1 MFSRFQKVLK
11 TLEMILAWFYIG
23 TRFGIIGEPLKR
35 LERSRLEVI
44 SGFGAVGALPLP
56 RGTVRFLYEWL
67 IARGSAHTQP
77 SVCAFFHSFLPP
89 FSQSINHSVTT
100 HFLRGF
106 FCIRH
111 GTGDSETDLSAKDS
125 NISAVESI
133 T

>member
-1 MFSRFQKVLK
+1 MFSKFQKVLK

-77 SVCAFFHSFLPP
+77 SVCAFFHSFLPLS
-89 FSQSINHSVTT
+89 FTSSIISGSGLDGTPT
-100 HFLRGF
+100 LIPIFFFL
-106 FCIRH
+106 IV
-111 GTGDSETDLSAKDS
+111 SKDGKLL
-125 NISAVESI
+125 
-133 T
+133 